1 MLFGGSKNGKKVDPL
16 KTEPVDCIVSN
27 KRTGGVTVSYPAGY
41 YQFKLAYTYQQFD
54 RSNENIYYRD
64 SVGTLHWLGSMGAD
78 DYGYSPYYSI
88 ANLILDLTLFESAET
103 LKKMTSF
110 SLVFGP
116 NSRDPHF
123 NSFAAVG
130 LRRVGG
136 GALKSAQNHF
146 VYSLYLLCQSVK
158 RYWKRG
164 VEHVVRR

>member
-1 MLFGGSKNGKKVDPL
+1 MGFCKNILPSKGKDPL
-16 KTEPVDCIVSN
+16 KTEPIDCVVSN
-27 KRTGGVTVSYPAGY
+27 QRTGGVTVSYPAGY

-88 ANLILDLTLFESAET
+88 ANLILDLSLFESAET

-123 NSFAAVG
+123 NSFSAVG
-130 LRRVGG
+130 LRKIGG
-136 GALKSAQNHF
+136 GSLNPYLKGFFRLFSKRKEVQKHE
-146 VYSLYLLCQSVK
+146 LL
-158 RYWKRG
+158 
-164 VEHVVRR
+164 